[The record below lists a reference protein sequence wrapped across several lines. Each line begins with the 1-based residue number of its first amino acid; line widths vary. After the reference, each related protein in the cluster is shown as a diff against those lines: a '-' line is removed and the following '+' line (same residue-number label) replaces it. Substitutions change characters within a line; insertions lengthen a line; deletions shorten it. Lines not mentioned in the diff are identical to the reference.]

1 MLALA
6 QSYGD
11 GTRIN
16 CARVYLAKTVL
27 NGGMY
32 GEAFRILHQVD
43 TTRLAPENKSEY
55 YNVYRSYLSKQLSGA
70 DPALKARYRD
80 SLQFYNVLRIR
91 NLPEGSVPRKELE
104 AMMYCKAGEAR
115 KALDLLLPEY
125 EAGIEDTHLR
135 AMVAYR
141 LALIYEQLGDADRRK
156 EYLIRATADDLR
168 TPVREGMA
176 LYTLAGLLLEEG
188 DVERANRYINCSM
201 EDALYCNY
209 RSRMQQS
216 SEMVQQIAGAYIDSL
231 DAKRRAMGYVTIVV
245 SLLVVVLLGSFFTI
259 LVYYRK
265 IRQISA
271 ARLEMNHQL
280 RELNEHIRSING
292 ELRDANNIKDEY
304 VGHLSL
310 CSRYIVRIN
319 DYRKLLL
326 KVYKDGDCD
335 ALIRELRTKNPADA
349 EYKEFLAIFDETF
362 LHLFPD
368 FVAHV
373 NRLMTDAER
382 FSPRQPRT
390 LNTELRIL
398 ALIRLGVT
406 HSAKIAAILNCS
418 VATIHTYRAQLRN
431 AAIGDRNAFD
441 DAIRRIDIAGAE
453 PSQTA

>member
-1 MLALA
+1 MKPLPLLLAVLLFGIGTSCTDRTDRHQKALEELDRIIERRDTYGRTKNLRIAARRDELAAAKDPRKRIALAEEIYKEYYNYDIDSAYHYARRMLALA

-209 RSRMQQS
+209 RSRMQ
-216 SEMVQQIAGAYIDSL
+216 
-231 DAKRRAMGYVTIVV
+231 
-245 SLLVVVLLGSFFTI
+245 
-259 LVYYRK
+259 
-265 IRQISA
+265 
-271 ARLEMNHQL
+271 
-280 RELNEHIRSING
+280 
-292 ELRDANNIKDEY
+292 
-304 VGHLSL
+304 
-310 CSRYIVRIN
+310 
-319 DYRKLLL
+319 
-326 KVYKDGDCD
+326 
-335 ALIRELRTKNPADA
+335 
-349 EYKEFLAIFDETF
+349 
-362 LHLFPD
+362 
-368 FVAHV
+368 
-373 NRLMTDAER
+373 
-382 FSPRQPRT
+382 
-390 LNTELRIL
+390 
-398 ALIRLGVT
+398 
-406 HSAKIAAILNCS
+406 
-418 VATIHTYRAQLRN
+418 
-431 AAIGDRNAFD
+431 
-441 DAIRRIDIAGAE
+441 
-453 PSQTA
+453 